1 MSTLKKVVLFLL
13 VVGGFLYWYL
23 GAESSN
29 PTYLIAKIEMP
40 KGNRQLDLTIVEKL
54 RPGVSKA
61 RSTGLID
68 GFMKNCPDCRLNPT
82 STSTNLPE
90 KYERAFGFEVL
101 RTPYFSYEKGGLLPQ
116 QDFRIFFDGVT
127 KEEADSVCVEMRKYL
142 KNDFL
147 FFLGGKTACI
157 REAGVL

>member
-1 MSTLKKVVLFLL
+1 MSSIKKVVLFLL

-23 GAESSN
+23 GAESNN
-29 PTYLIAKIEMP
+29 PTYLVANVEMP
-40 KGNRQLDLTIVEKL
+40 KGNRQLNLTIVEKL

-68 GFMKNCPDCRLNPT
+68 RFMEKCSGCRLNPT
-82 STSTNLPE
+82 STSPNLPE
-90 KYERAFGFEVL
+90 KYERAFGFEVIP
-101 RTPYFSYEKGGLLPQ
+101 TPYFSYEKGGLLPQ
-116 QDFRIFFDGVT
+116 QDFRIFFNGVT
-127 KEEADSVCVEMRKYL
+127 KEDADTLCVDMRKYL
-142 KNDFL
+142 HDFL